1 MSTLSKPFGNF
12 FLSLQRDSR
21 ESSVTGTTLKT
32 AKMKEKYSTTFLL
45 MAVTFIV
52 CLIVSNLFATKVFSR
67 LGHKPPRSG
76 DRFPDFLHH
85 KRLSD

>member
-32 AKMKEKYSTTFLL
+32 AKMKDEETKENNNENPN
-45 MAVTFIV
+45 VKTFIIDDSLKSV
-52 CLIVSNLFATKVFSR
+52 QTVK
-67 LGHKPPRSG
+67 
-76 DRFPDFLHH
+76 
-85 KRLSD
+85 